1 MSDEPV
7 ILIVDDDL
15 SLMNTFIVPFYLAGY
30 RVITAGT
37 LEEGRQ
43 AILREE
49 RLDMAILDMRIRIAG
64 AGSSFEPDDI
74 EQTNGGQLSGLF
86 LGRFILEHRPDL
98 PFIGLSVRADE
109 ECKNWFEQHGAGFLT
124 KYAAVDGKH
133 LISFIEPRIRMS
145 VLKKTENRV
154 PVAAPRIAAAEASVR
169 AQELHLELTRLERE
183 YELARLGLGKSQNV
197 TGMGIVSVLITMLLA
212 FGASMWGARSFLS
225 GMEIVIIVAIVAIGL
240 VAYMAMVFGRA
251 ARIKG
256 RITDKEKEL
265 EMVLGD
271 DVRVSGTRNP

>member
-7 ILIVDDDL
+7 ILMVDDDL
-15 SLMNTFIVPFYLAGY
+15 SLMNTFIAGFYLAGY
-30 RVITAGT
+30 RVVTAGT
-37 LEEGRQ
+37 FEEGRQ

-64 AGSSFEPDDI
+64 SGSSFEPDDI

-98 PFIGLSVRADE
+98 PFIGLSVSADKD
-109 ECKNWFEQHGAGFLT
+109 CKKWFEKHGAGFLT
-124 KYAAVDGKH
+124 KHAAVDGKD
-133 LISFIEPRIRMS
+133 LLSFVEPRMRKS
-145 VLKKTENRV
+145 VLKNTESRV
-154 PVAAPRIAAAEASVR
+154 LVPHAAATETSVR
-169 AQELHLELTRLERE
+169 SQELNLELTRLERE

-197 TGMGIVSVLITMLLA
+197 TGMGILSVLTTMLIA
-212 FGASMWGARSFLS
+212 FAGSMWGARSFLS
-225 GMEIVIIVAIVAIGL
+225 GMEIVIIVAIVAIAL
-240 VAYMAMVFGRA
+240 VAYVAMVFGRA

-256 RITDKEKEL
+256 RITEKEKEL

-271 DVRVSGTRNP
+271 DVRAPRTRKP